1 MYRYL
6 VFAYNRY
13 YPGGGGW
20 SDLVGGRNFL
30 DEAEK
35 LFLETK
41 GYDYVELVDLK
52 NMEVTKER

>member
-6 VFAYNRY
+6 VFAYQQY
-13 YPGGGGW
+13 YPSGGW

-52 NMEVTKER
+52 SMEVIKER